1 MTIGN
6 KNKRIA
12 NMGMSDM
19 VSIRKEADF
28 SLKGNTKQPEIPK
41 VIQQKEV
48 IVEALAVVKVHEPV
62 YTEVYK
68 ADINLLIP
76 QHQTEVRKSLRTKTR
91 TQVAVFSLFV
101 FMVSM
106 FFQSAFAFSSGLR
119 AKENAQG
126 FANLAI
132 EDLKEV
138 EQLIGAGD
146 FSAAR
151 TNLESAQRNFLLAKQ
166 DINDLGIFVNS
177 ALKVTSSGK
186 SGNALLN
193 AGQDLTQAGIELS
206 KFLSVM
212 QGLKVTPLGV
222 SSGEGFSETL
232 TIAEKHLNSSLKYLQ
247 NAEKELKDVDPDVLP
262 KETAAKFSEY
272 MEVLALSSD
281 GLEKTAELLSFV
293 HAFVGK
299 GQKNILL
306 LFQNN
311 NELRATGGFIGT
323 YGYYKFNNGKIES
336 QKISSIYDLD
346 GQVREKIA
354 PPGPFHDLTDRWGLR
369 DSNWFV
375 DFKDSAKKAS
385 DFYER
390 TGFET
395 PDAVIAVTPEFFI
408 DLLEVT
414 GPIYFP
420 KYNLTLDSEN
430 FREQIQLNTS
440 VLYDKE
446 INTPKQMLADF
457 APLLL
462 QKIGELE
469 SGTAGSVFSVFTKN
483 LAAKNILIYDRDR
496 NVQATIE
503 KYNWAGKIVGAE
515 RDYLAV
521 FSTNLGGRK
530 TDLGIQQDLKL
541 ESEVQE
547 DGSVINTVT
556 LTRNHQLDLTEKA
569 KNISYLRFLVPKGSE
584 LLGAKGFVQKP
595 YYKSDGSGYIQ
606 DTKQP
611 FKTDADLLALEK
623 GVKVDGGSGTVIGE
637 ESGKTVFANWVETE
651 PGDSTTVVIKY
662 KLPFKLSGRRHSLV
676 VQKQPG
682 SPNVSF
688 RYILWSHKPIVWT
701 MPLEAKQEAGALRFE
716 HQLNSDLFI
725 GAVLGDN

>member
-1 MTIGN
+1 MKIGN

-12 NMGMSDM
+12 RSGMSDM
-19 VSIRKEADF
+19 VSYNKGADF
-28 SLKGNTKQPEIPK
+28 RLKGVSQQKKEIAIEEVTPV
-41 VIQQKEV
+41 VIQ
-48 IVEALAVVKVHEPV
+48 ASAPV
-62 YTEVYK
+62 YIEVYK
-68 ADINLLIP
+68 ADINLLKP
-76 QHQTEVRKSLRTKTR
+76 EHQKEVKGTLRTKTR
-91 TQVAVFSLFV
+91 VQIAVFSLFV

-119 AKENAQG
+119 AKENAQE
-126 FANLAI
+126 FANLAL

-151 TNLESAQRNFLLAKQ
+151 SNLESAQRNFLLAKQ
-166 DINDLGIFVNS
+166 DINELGLFVNS
-177 ALKVTSSGK
+177 VLKVTSSGK
-186 SGNALLN
+186 SGNALLD

-212 QGLKVTPLGV
+212 EGVKVTPQGI
-222 SSGEGFSETL
+222 SAQEGFSETL
-232 TIAEKHLNSSLKYLQ
+232 TIALKHLNSSHKHLQ
-247 NAEKELKDVDPDVLP
+247 QAKKSLLDVDPDVLP
-262 KETAAKFSEY
+262 AELSSKFTSY
-272 MEVLALSSD
+272 IEVLSLSSE
-281 GLEKTAELLSFV
+281 GIEKTSELLTFV
-293 HAFVGK
+293 QAFLGK

-336 QKISSIYDLD
+336 QKISSVYDLD
-346 GQVREKIA
+346 GQVRDKIA

-375 DFKDSAKKAS
+375 DFKQSAKKAS

-395 PDAVIAVTPEFFI
+395 PDAVIAMTPELFI
-408 DLLEVT
+408 DLLGVT

-420 KYNLTLDSEN
+420 KYSLTLDSEN
-430 FREQIQLNTS
+430 FREQVQLNTS

-462 QKIGELE
+462 QRLGELKSE
-469 SGTAGSVFSVFTKN
+469 SAANMFSVLVKN
-483 LAAKNILIYDRDR
+483 LSAKNILMYDRNPD
-496 NVQATIE
+496 VQATIE
-503 KYNWAGKIVGAE
+503 KYNWGGRIVE
-515 RDYLAV
+515 SDRDYLAV

-530 TDLGIQQDLKL
+530 TDLSIEQDLML

-547 DGSVINTVT
+547 DGSIINTLT
-556 LTRNHQLDLTEKA
+556 LTRAHALDLSERA

-584 LLGAKGFVQKP
+584 LMGAKGFTERP
-595 YYKSDGSGYIQ
+595 YYKSDGSGYAGS
-606 DTKQP
+606 KQS
-611 FKTDADLLALEK
+611 FETDADLLALEK
-623 GVKVDGGSGTVIGE
+623 GTKVDAASGMIIGVE
-637 ESGKTVFANWVETE
+637 ADKTVFANWVETE
-651 PGDSTTVVIKY
+651 PGDSATVVIKY
-662 KLPFKLSGRRHSLV
+662 KLPFKLTGKRHSLV

-682 SPNVSF
+682 NPNIALK
-688 RYILWSHKPIVWT
+688 YILWSHKPLIWT
-701 MPLEAKQEAGALRFE
+701 TPLQAKQEAGALRLNQ
-716 HQLNSDLFI
+716 QLSADLFI
-725 GAVLGDN
+725 GAVLGNN